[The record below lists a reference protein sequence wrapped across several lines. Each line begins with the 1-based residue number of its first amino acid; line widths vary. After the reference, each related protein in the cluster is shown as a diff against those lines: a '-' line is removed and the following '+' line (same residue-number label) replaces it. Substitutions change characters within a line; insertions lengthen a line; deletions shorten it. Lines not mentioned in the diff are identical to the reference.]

1 MEGMSLVSLFIV
13 ALSYGATACMLSCMP
28 LLSPILLSNSSTRH
42 ASLRLLLPIT
52 AGRIT
57 GYTLLSVIAF
67 VGSTLIQSLIQD
79 KVLMGYL
86 LGSLTLFLAFRLW
99 NRVHTASACC
109 STSPQPK
116 SQGKIALFTT
126 GILLSMSL
134 CAPVATMMTLSAATS
149 SLGWAILYGLV
160 FGLGATLLWFFFFS
174 IVMTAVLK
182 ESLHHLKPYRRIVET
197 IAPFIL
203 AAVGIAIFNGWIHI

>member
-1 MEGMSLVSLFIV
+1 MESMSLVTLFIV

-28 LLSPILLSNSSTRH
+28 LISPILLSNSATRQ

-67 VGSTLIQSLIQD
+67 VGSTLIQSLIKD

-86 LGSLTLFLAFRLW
+86 LGSLTLFLALRLW
-99 NRVHTASACC
+99 NRLRTASACC
-109 STSPQPK
+109 STSAQPR
-116 SQGKIALFTT
+116 SQGKIALFAT
-126 GILLSMSL
+126 GVLLSMSL
-134 CAPVATMMTLSAATS
+134 CAPVATMMALSAATS
-149 SLGWAILYGLV
+149 SLGWAILYGLI

-182 ESLHHLKPYRRIVET
+182 ESLHHLTAYRRALET
-197 IAPFIL
+197 MAPFAL
-203 AAVGIAIFNGWIHI
+203 AGVGIAIFNGWIHI